1 MSTVAKL
8 RNNDT
13 GKRVELDSLRGA
25 ACLYRNS
32 RFQTIEKARR
42 KIEILRRAF
51 LYPLNGKFRLLY
63 F

>member
-32 RFQTIEKARR
+32 RFQTIERARR

-51 LYPLNGKFRLLY
+51 FVPPEW
-63 F
+63 